1 MESFSCYALCSQ
13 GGGSRLKDSSMSQ
26 GTSAMVL
33 SPTKGREGSS
43 RSVKMFLVL
52 SLEHVCENQLW
63 SCPHDSQCRT
73 ETLISLLRN
82 LKLELKSRKEFYFL
96 ASPHLFLLPFD
107 NYKVFMFFYRK
118 NAPRKFIDS
127 CSGIIKKRISQ
138 CISGKVKYL
147 HMNQILFS
155 STHTQVPLE
164 QCKYALRPNLATEIL
179 LENGN

>member
-1 MESFSCYALCSQ
+1 MESFSSYALCSQ
-13 GGGSRLKDSSMSQ
+13 GDGSRLKDSSMSQ
-26 GTSAMVL
+26 GTSAMLL

-82 LKLELKSRKEFYFL
+82 LKLELKSRKEFYFP

-107 NYKVFMFFYRK
+107 NYKVLLQKKCPKKIYRQLLR
-118 NAPRKFIDS
+118 NY
-127 CSGIIKKRISQ
+127 KKRISQ
-138 CISGKVKYL
+138 CISGKLKYL